1 MYHVI
6 QCGPLGT
13 LALVNYVEMY
23 FIASYIFAQGVL
35 KLPWEQSQQLKW
47 RVCTTCSMLKE
58 RDIHSIKGHD
68 LKQITYDYSKD
79 VA

>member
-35 KLPWEQSQQLKW
+35 KLPWEQSQQLK
-47 RVCTTCSMLKE
+47 
-58 RDIHSIKGHD
+58 
-68 LKQITYDYSKD
+68 
-79 VA
+79 